1 MLGTFSGGSVNELNL
16 GQNTPRSRF
25 EARAGG
31 HYVGQAAYVD
41 DDGDH
46 RIFFHT
52 AVIDEY
58 AGQGIAGTLAEYAL
72 SKTVAGGKIIVPV
85 CPYIKSYLAR
95 HPEYVPDVLEP
106 TEPLLRFLDG
116 ALQSRKRSA
125 APKGHH

>member
-1 MLGTFSGGSVNELNL
+1 MNELNVF
-16 GQNTPRSRF
+16 QNIPRSRF
-25 EARAGG
+25 EVRAGG

-41 DDGDH
+41 DERDH

-72 SKTVAGGKIIVPV
+72 SRTVAEARIIVPV
-85 CPYIKSYLAR
+85 CPYIKSYLAG

-106 TEPLLRFLDG
+106 TEPLLKFLEG

-125 APKGHH
+125 APKGHD

>member
-1 MLGTFSGGSVNELNL
+1 VNELNL

-25 EARAGG
+25 EVRAGRR
-31 HYVGQAAYVD
+31 YVGQAAYVD

-58 AGQGIAGTLAEYAL
+58 AGQGVAGMLAEYAL
-72 SKTVAGGKIIVPV
+72 GRTVADRRIIVPV

-95 HPEYVPDVLEP
+95 HPEYVPDVVEP
-106 TEPLLRFLDG
+106 TEPLLKFLDG
-116 ALQSRKRSA
+116 ALQARKQA
-125 APKGHH
+125 GGLKGRG